1 VSGRRFPLSTP
12 RTGPVS
18 SSQTLYDSEARNLPR
33 AKTVATRLSPEEL
46 EDVEAAAKR
55 SGKQLAAWLR
65 DVALEAARPTPDTSE
80 LLLAEVAATRF
91 MLLNLFHASAT
102 AARDGAHLTP
112 ETVLKIR
119 ETADLRKQQTA
130 RKLLQDF
137 VAAELKT
144 GGDR

>member
-1 VSGRRFPLSTP
+1 MSTP

-18 SSQTLYDSEARNLPR
+18 SSQTLPDPEARNLPR

-46 EDVEAAAKR
+46 DEIESAAKR

-80 LLLAEVAATRF
+80 LLLAEIAATRY
-91 MLLNLFHASAT
+91 MVLNLFHASA
-102 AARDGAHLTP
+102 AATQNGAHLTP

-119 ETADLRKQQTA
+119 ETADSRKRYRLMIRTVSNRA
-130 RKLLQDF
+130 
-137 VAAELKT
+137 
-144 GGDR
+144 

>member
-1 VSGRRFPLSTP
+1 LSTP

-18 SSQTLYDSEARNLPR
+18 SSQTFSDSEARNLPR
-33 AKTVATRLSPEEL
+33 AKTIATRLSPEEL

-65 DVALEAARPTPDTSE
+65 DVALKAARPTPDTSE

-102 AARDGAHLTP
+102 ATQDGAHLTP

-119 ETADLRKQQTA
+119 ETADSRKQQTA

-137 VAAELKT
+137 VAAEVKT

>member
-1 VSGRRFPLSTP
+1 LSTP

-18 SSQTLYDSEARNLPR
+18 SSQTLPDTDARSLPR

-46 EDVEAAAKR
+46 EEIESAAKR

-65 DVALEAARPTPDTSE
+65 EVALEAARPAPDTSE
-80 LLLAEVAATRF
+80 LLLAEVVATRY

-102 AARDGAHLTP
+102 ATQDGAHLTP

-119 ETADLRKQQTA
+119 ETADARKQQTA

-137 VAAELKT
+137 VAAQIKT

>member
-1 VSGRRFPLSTP
+1 LSTP

-18 SSQTLYDSEARNLPR
+18 SSQTLPDPEARNLPR

-46 EDVEAAAKR
+46 DEIESAAKR

-102 AARDGAHLTP
+102 ATQDGAHLTP

-119 ETADLRKQQTA
+119 ETADSRKQQTA

-137 VAAELKT
+137 VAAEVKT
-144 GGDR
+144 GGDPR